1 MENTPIASLSDLE
14 LATKLAQS
22 MNGLMQANREVQIH
36 TANITNLQAEIEKRQ
51 PKPEEKKAEVK
62 KK

>member
-1 MENTPIASLSDLE
+1 
-14 LATKLAQS
+14 